1 MERKVV
7 LITGGAMGQGKS
19 HALKFAEN
27 GFDVVLAD
35 MQDPEGETFKQT
47 VAEIEAAGAKALAVR
62 ANITSDEDM
71 QNLFEKAWKTFG
83 RIDVVVANAGVI
95 NFGYTWELTDA
106 QVQKVIDIDLIGTW
120 RTDKYAALYMRK
132 QGFGR
137 IINISSTSGMYGTPK
152 LATYCMAK
160 WGVRGLTK
168 TLAQELKG
176 TGIVVNTVCPTTVKT
191 PMCETDSYVQFINDL
206 TGATGAQFSE
216 FALAESIKVYN
227 EHNAAMRAFSEAAA
241 NADITA
247 AERSDVFKSAWFM
260 LPEEHTAIV
269 KELTAELLAG
279 PKSTR
284 TARVLVSG
292 ILADAPGMLKIFDDN
307 GIQIVADDVANE
319 TRQYRT
325 DTPEMTNPVD
335 ALAQKFANMD
345 NCTLLYDKEKKRVD
359 YIIEQAK
366 AHDAKGIIVLMTKFC
381 DPEEFDYVPIKRAC
395 EQAGLLNL
403 NIEVDRQMVNYEQAA
418 TMIQAFK
425 EML

>member
-47 VAEIEAAGAKALAVR
+47 VAEIEAAGTKALAVR

-71 QNLFEKAWKTFG
+71 QNLFEKAWQTFG

-176 TGIVVNTVCPTTVKT
+176 TGIVVNTVCPTKVKT

-206 TGATGAQFSE
+206 TGMN
-216 FALAESIKVYN
+216 FANWQEMYDGVPFLEV
-227 EHNAAMRAFSEAAA
+227 
-241 NADITA
+241 ADISDMVYWLGTSRA
-247 AERSDVFKSAWFM
+247 AGKF
-260 LPEEHTAIV
+260 
-269 KELTAELLAG
+269 
-279 PKSTR
+279 
-284 TARVLVSG
+284 SG
-292 ILADAPGMLKIFDDN
+292 RDLGLDLG
-307 GIQIVADDVANE
+307 
-319 TRQYRT
+319 
-325 DTPEMTNPVD
+325 
-335 ALAQKFANMD
+335 
-345 NCTLLYDKEKKRVD
+345 TL
-359 YIIEQAK
+359 Q
-366 AHDAKGIIVLMTKFC
+366 
-381 DPEEFDYVPIKRAC
+381 
-395 EQAGLLNL
+395 Q
-403 NIEVDRQMVNYEQAA
+403 
-418 TMIQAFK
+418 
-425 EML
+425 